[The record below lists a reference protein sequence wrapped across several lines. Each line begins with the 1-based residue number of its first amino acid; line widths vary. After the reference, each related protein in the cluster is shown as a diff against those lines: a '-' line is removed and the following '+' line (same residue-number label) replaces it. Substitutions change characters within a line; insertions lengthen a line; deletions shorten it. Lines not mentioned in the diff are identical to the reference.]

1 MGGLRLSVHPLFFAL
16 GFYYAATGRIFVF
29 LVCTLTAAIH
39 EAGHSLAAGNCGYR
53 LNKIVLMPF
62 GAVVKGNVEGLKPA
76 DEIKIAVAGPLINVA
91 IGLMFVA
98 LWWIFPESYAF
109 TDIAAEANFSMAII
123 NFIPAY
129 PLDGGRILYALI
141 AEKCGSKKAGVIC
154 KASGAILSVALAALF
169 AISCFHTVNVSLAFF
184 SAFVAFGTFSR
195 EKGNVYIKAYT
206 AISEERLIRGIPIK
220 RFALHKSA
228 TLKKALS
235 LAEPSAINEIVVYG
249 DEKEGR
255 LGTVSQEKL
264 ASVLESGASL
274 YSEIGAFVSGKSGSH
289 N

>member
-39 EAGHSLAAGNCGYR
+39 EAGHSLAAGSCGYR

-62 GAVVKGNVEGLKPA
+62 GAVVKGDIEGLKPA
-76 DEIKIAVAGPLINVA
+76 DEIKIAVAGPLVNVA
-91 IGLMFVA
+91 TGLFFVA
-98 LWWIFPESYAF
+98 LWWIFPETYAF

-129 PLDGGRILYALI
+129 PLDGGRVLYALI
-141 AEKCGSKKAGVIC
+141 SEKCGSKRAGAVC
-154 KASGAILSVALAALF
+154 KTLGAILAAALAALF
-169 AISCFHTVNVSLAFF
+169 IISCFHTINVSLAFF
-184 SAFVAFGTFSR
+184 AAFVAFGAFSR
-195 EKGNVYIKAYT
+195 EKGNVYIKACT
-206 AISEERLIRGIPIK
+206 VISEERLMRGIPIK

-249 DEKEGR
+249 SEKEGR
-255 LGTVSQEKL
+255 LGTVSQERL
-264 ASVLESGASL
+264 TSVLEKGASL
-274 YSEIGAFVSGKSGSH
+274 YSEIGELAVKEKIDI
-289 N
+289 